1 LHVSQRLLAGFR
13 RDVMNRSFSAVLA
26 AATCVALCIALVEY
40 ASAQTGGGVTRH
52 MQNAQRSAH
61 EKARAARGASGG
73 ASGSASGASKNQTK
87 SQKEMSPPTAASDA
101 H

>member
-1 LHVSQRLLAGFR
+1 
-13 RDVMNRSFSAVLA
+13 MNNSFSAVLA
-26 AATCVALCIALVEY
+26 VATCVALSIAPVDY

-61 EKARAARGASGG
+61 EKARAARGASG
-73 ASGSASGASKNQTK
+73 AASGAASGTANGAAQNQTK
-87 SQKEMSPPTAASDA
+87 LQKEMSPPAPASDA